1 MDLPEPDAYLEEI
14 QRLLARR
21 FGYPLALSPR
31 DLEELQRWKS
41 RGYPPAA
48 VESGVA
54 EALRERLED
63 RRPALSY
70 CRRAVAAAAAELA
83 RRGVGGAD
91 GAGERRRPSV
101 GESDDSDGE
110 DAASVGRDEAG
121 ANGDSW
127 PERGLW
133 RSLAADQRRALT
145 DKVRR
150 RLAAD
155 RLRMTSRA
163 YARTFRALL
172 SRLLRHLDDD
182 GAKKGGT

>member
-1 MDLPEPDAYLEEI
+1 MDLPESDAYLEEI

-48 VESGVA
+48 VEAGVT
-54 EALRERLED
+54 EALRERLESK
-63 RRPALSY
+63 RPALSY

-91 GAGERRRPSV
+91 EAGERRRPSALK
-101 GESDDSDGE
+101 SDDSETESGSTGE
-110 DAASVGRDEAG
+110 P
-121 ANGDSW
+121 W

-133 RSLAADQRRALT
+133 RSLDADQRRALT
-145 DKVRR
+145 AKVRR

-155 RLRMTSRA
+155 RSRMSNRA

-172 SRLLRHLDDD
+172 SRLLRRR
-182 GAKKGGT
+182 KNV